1 MEEKQNMITF
11 TSIRHYNVKPD
22 STSEIIKRAEKG
34 FLPIVS
40 KAPGFVSYDLV
51 DTGKDTVTT
60 ISTFENQ
67 AGADNSNKLAESWV
81 NENLTSFLT
90 SPPMIMSGRVGIHQ
104 AR

>member
-1 MEEKQNMITF
+1 MEEKQNMTTY

-22 STSEIIKRAEKG
+22 SISEIIKRAENG

-40 KAPGFVSYDLV
+40 KAPGFVSYDMV

-67 AGADNSNKLAESWV
+67 AGADHSNKLAESWV
-81 NENLTSFLT
+81 NENLASLLT
-90 SPPMIMSGRVGIHQ
+90 SPPVIMGGRVGIHQ